1 MYNMRKCAALRFFS
15 HFLLFGRETENKH
28 HCGKYIRRKMQQFT
42 LPLAVFRNI
51 ADIAGTEAEAFGS
64 DDGILRG
71 DHGIRHGKQQI
82 ADAGTACGAPDAFIC
97 VIPLFA
103 ICAEHQHHRRT
114 RNERLMV
121 AAVCQCSFQRIVRN
135 IQNCVEL
142 LASGARRLHG
152 SRKDCLFHRGRNRFV
167 RIGAHGFAR
176 IQTAQNIICITIHI
190 YLLLN
195 ELYIRNSPSTFRK

>member
-1 MYNMRKCAALRFFS
+1 MESARASAEQTYQDGLAEYKQGVADY
-15 HFLLFGRETENKH
+15 REQKTDAERQLADS
-28 HCGKYIRRKMQQFT
+28 RRQLEDAQ
-42 LPLAVFRNI
+42 
-51 ADIAGTEAEAFGS
+51 
-64 DDGILRG
+64 
-71 DHGIRHGKQQI
+71 QQI

-121 AAVCQCSFQRIVRN
+121 AAVCQCSFQRVVRN

-176 IQTAQNIICITIHI
+176 IQAAQNIICITIHI

-195 ELYIRNSPSTFRK
+195 ELYMRNLPSTFRK